1 MDAKNLFKVAID
13 TMTPPPIST
22 AIQLLSADKKETFS
36 TKSSGNGGGVF
47 AFFLLLVIVTYIVA
61 IIITWIRLVMK
72 ASTCS
77 IFEGVA
83 AFFFTSIY
91 SMWKMGT
98 LVGKDCNF
106 TQKQQ
111 WSLV

>member
-1 MDAKNLFKVAID
+1 VA
-13 TMTPPPIST
+13 M
-22 AIQLLSADKKETFS
+22 
-36 TKSSGNGGGVF
+36 
-47 AFFLLLVIVTYIVA
+47 
-61 IIITWIRLVMK
+61 IITWIRLVMK

-83 AFFFTSIY
+83 AFFFTSMY

-106 TQKQQ
+106 TQTKQ
-111 WSLV
+111 WSLL